1 MANPDDLVDIDGLST
16 FLDGCDSRF
25 ASAGHTHTPASIG
38 AAAANHTHT
47 ADDVGAVAVD
57 TSGNAEG
64 ADVGNNQYGS
74 YLSVDVGSDNR
85 SVINWDDNGPFGSKY
100 DGSNWTTTWDH
111 RRPLLKTSYKNFT
124 MNIASGSGS
133 AEITA
138 PTISG
143 YTFVCWFGVASQGW
157 VGSLYAE
164 HYDQPTTKFWVS
176 YKHWGPSGATTGSVA
191 AFALYYR
198 S

>member
-1 MANPDDLVDIDGLST
+1 MANPDELVDLDGLST
-16 FLDGCDSRF
+16 FLDGCDTRF
-25 ASAGHTHTPASIG
+25 ASAG
-38 AAAANHTHT
+38 HTHT

-100 DGSNWTTTWDH
+100 DGSNWTTTWDY
-111 RRPLLKTSYKNFT
+111 RRPLLKVAGKTISIGK
-124 MNIASGSGS
+124 AQGSS
-133 AEITA
+133 SSTQTA
-138 PTISG
+138 PTVSG
-143 YTFVCWFGVASQGW
+143 YTFVSWVASTTSGW
-157 VGSLYAE
+157 VGYVYPE
-164 HYDQPTTKFWVS
+164 HPDNATTKFWTG
-176 YKHWGPSGATTGSVA
+176 YGSGSGSGNVWVQ
-191 AFALYYR
+191 ALYYR